1 VHVRMTVASEEPTED
16 LFLLREWLESDP
28 ALAGTVTLDEVDIKP
43 DEMGSLSEVLVVA
56 LGSGG
61 LATVIAGNLSAWMS
75 SRKAEVTVTKTGAD
89 GSSASLT
96 VKNVDDVDKVVKE
109 FLDSV
114 DGRS

>member
-1 VHVRMTVASEEPTED
+1 MTVTSEEPTED
-16 LFLLREWLESDP
+16 LSLLRQWLESDP
-28 ALAGTVTLDEVDIKP
+28 ALAGSVAPDQIDIKP
-43 DEMGSLSEVLVVA
+43 GEMGGLSEVLVVA

-61 LATVIAGNLSAWMS
+61 LATALAGNLSSWMS

-109 FLDSV
+109 FLDGVNGHS
-114 DGRS
+114 